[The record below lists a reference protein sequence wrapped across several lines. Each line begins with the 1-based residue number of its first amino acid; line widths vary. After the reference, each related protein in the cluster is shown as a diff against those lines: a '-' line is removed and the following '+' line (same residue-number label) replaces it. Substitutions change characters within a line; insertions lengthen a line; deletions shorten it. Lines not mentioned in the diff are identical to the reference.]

1 MKHARLC
8 AQDELLRNRCP
19 AGRLDVWQ
27 RGVDT
32 EEFHPRHRSAAMRE
46 RMSGGRPDSLILVY
60 IGRLGPGTV
69 PLFCITRHTSWHCLE
84 RASLLQGILSSTQY
98 PLLLCDPLA
107 VYCP

>member
-32 EEFHPRHRSAAMRE
+32 EEFHPRHRSRAMRE
-46 RMSGGRPDSLILVY
+46 RMSGGRPNSPILVY
-60 IGRLGPGTV
+60 IGRLGPGAV
-69 PLFCITRHTSWHCLE
+69 AISCNPLCCQGWH
-84 RASLLQGILSSTQY
+84 LLRRST
-98 PLLLCDPLA
+98 A
-107 VYCP
+107 AAA

>member
-1 MKHARLC
+1 MIQLTMLTSSLGKHNMVIYIG

-32 EEFHPRHRSAAMRE
+32 EEFHPRHRSRAMRE
-46 RMSGGRPDSLILVY
+46 RMSGGRPDSPILVY

-69 PLFCITRHTSWHCLE
+69 PLSRLSRHISW
-84 RASLLQGILSSTQY
+84 R
-98 PLLLCDPLA
+98 
-107 VYCP
+107 